1 MDLDIHGVNKFKKIS
16 LANYSLTY
24 QLFFINLLISLIG
37 FLSLLIFNFYL
48 IQNDRNILLDYDNAY
63 LQINK
68 IKNFL
73 EKNSILR
80 VPLFNE
86 NCENTKNNQ
95 GCENII
101 LSDPEL
107 EPTST
112 QQFVV
117 QNFLNENFDV
127 KVYNDSWIKFADT
140 RDMYITSEVDVIDLS
155 LNSKQTINIFE
166 RYRSFYIDFFDKY
179 RSKYLKNKFTGNIE
193 KFGSEINIV
202 SDTIKNKKILSKRYY
217 NEDKDIIQILS
228 SPIINNHKV
237 FGVVLVTYPLISK
250 NFNLGLTSFNLF
262 NFFILF
268 VLIMLLLSFFFSG
281 SLVRPI
287 KQLSKLTVIEREKI
301 NNKNF
306 FKYPDRGDEIGTLSQ
321 EIQNMSLDL
330 KSQIEQLERFAADV
344 SHELKNPLTS
354 LHAANELLINDKIAK
369 SDKKLLVNNIQKDIK
384 RINLLISDISNYT
397 KIKSEIE
404 SENFEYIKI
413 GEIIKDI
420 TEQYS
425 DNKKNIKIELENI
438 ENTKTVLVNKNKLS
452 QVFYNLIDNSISI
465 LDKNKKVMIC
475 IEDKNDDNIYIK
487 IFDQGKGIPMKL
499 AEKVFDR
506 FYTDRDINKDNHTGL
521 GLSIAKEIIL
531 SFRGSIELVESDRS
545 DYSGACFVI
554 NLPLKINQTKK

>member
-1 MDLDIHGVNKFKKIS
+1 MDLDIHGVNKLKKIS

-48 IQNDRNILLDYDNAY
+48 IQNDRNILFDYDNAY

-179 RSKYLKNKFTGNIE
+179 RSMYLK
-193 KFGSEINIV
+193 
-202 SDTIKNKKILSKRYY
+202 
-217 NEDKDIIQILS
+217 
-228 SPIINNHKV
+228 
-237 FGVVLVTYPLISK
+237 
-250 NFNLGLTSFNLF
+250 
-262 NFFILF
+262 
-268 VLIMLLLSFFFSG
+268 
-281 SLVRPI
+281 
-287 KQLSKLTVIEREKI
+287 
-301 NNKNF
+301 
-306 FKYPDRGDEIGTLSQ
+306 
-321 EIQNMSLDL
+321 
-330 KSQIEQLERFAADV
+330 
-344 SHELKNPLTS
+344 
-354 LHAANELLINDKIAK
+354 
-369 SDKKLLVNNIQKDIK
+369 
-384 RINLLISDISNYT
+384 INLL
-397 KIKSEIE
+397 EIL
-404 SENFEYIKI
+404 
-413 GEIIKDI
+413 
-420 TEQYS
+420 
-425 DNKKNIKIELENI
+425 KNLEA
-438 ENTKTVLVNKNKLS
+438 KL
-452 QVFYNLIDNSISI
+452 I
-465 LDKNKKVMIC
+465 L
-475 IEDKNDDNIYIK
+475 
-487 IFDQGKGIPMKL
+487 F
-499 AEKVFDR
+499 R
-506 FYTDRDINKDNHTGL
+506 
-521 GLSIAKEIIL
+521 IL
-531 SFRGSIELVESDRS
+531 
-545 DYSGACFVI
+545 
-554 NLPLKINQTKK
+554 

>member
-1 MDLDIHGVNKFKKIS
+1 
-16 LANYSLTY
+16 
-24 QLFFINLLISLIG
+24 
-37 FLSLLIFNFYL
+37 
-48 IQNDRNILLDYDNAY
+48 
-63 LQINK
+63 
-68 IKNFL
+68 
-73 EKNSILR
+73 
-80 VPLFNE
+80 
-86 NCENTKNNQ
+86 
-95 GCENII
+95 
-101 LSDPEL
+101 
-107 EPTST
+107 
-112 QQFVV
+112 
-117 QNFLNENFDV
+117 
-127 KVYNDSWIKFADT
+127 
-140 RDMYITSEVDVIDLS
+140 
-155 LNSKQTINIFE
+155 
-166 RYRSFYIDFFDKY
+166 
-179 RSKYLKNKFTGNIE
+179 
-193 KFGSEINIV
+193 
-202 SDTIKNKKILSKRYY
+202 
-217 NEDKDIIQILS
+217 
-228 SPIINNHKV
+228 
-237 FGVVLVTYPLISK
+237 
-250 NFNLGLTSFNLF
+250 
-262 NFFILF
+262 
-268 VLIMLLLSFFFSG
+268 MLLLSFFFSG

-475 IEDKNDDNIYIK
+475 IEDKNDNNIYIK

-499 AEKVFDR
+499 SEKVFDR

-521 GLSIAKEIIL
+521 GLSITKEIIL

>member
-1 MDLDIHGVNKFKKIS
+1 MIKLGHDTGLDIHGVNKLKKIS

-37 FLSLLIFNFYL
+37 FISLLIFNFYL

-95 GCENII
+95 ECENIV
-101 LSDPEL
+101 LSNPEL

-117 QNFLNENFDV
+117 QNYLNENIDV

-155 LNSKQTINIFE
+155 LNSKQNINIFE

-179 RSKYLKNKFTGNIE
+179 RSNYLKNKFTGNIE
-193 KFGSEINIV
+193 KVGNEINSV
-202 SDTIKNKKILSKRYY
+202 SETIKNKKILSKKYY

-268 VLIMLLLSFFFSG
+268 VLICYCFLLFFQEALLG
-281 SLVRPI
+281 
-287 KQLSKLTVIEREKI
+287 QL
-301 NNKNF
+301 NNYLN
-306 FKYPDRGDEIGTLSQ
+306 
-321 EIQNMSLDL
+321 
-330 KSQIEQLERFAADV
+330 
-344 SHELKNPLTS
+344 
-354 LHAANELLINDKIAK
+354 
-369 SDKKLLVNNIQKDIK
+369 
-384 RINLLISDISNYT
+384 
-397 KIKSEIE
+397 
-404 SENFEYIKI
+404 
-413 GEIIKDI
+413 
-420 TEQYS
+420 
-425 DNKKNIKIELENI
+425 
-438 ENTKTVLVNKNKLS
+438 
-452 QVFYNLIDNSISI
+452 
-465 LDKNKKVMIC
+465 
-475 IEDKNDDNIYIK
+475 
-487 IFDQGKGIPMKL
+487 
-499 AEKVFDR
+499 
-506 FYTDRDINKDNHTGL
+506 
-521 GLSIAKEIIL
+521 
-531 SFRGSIELVESDRS
+531 
-545 DYSGACFVI
+545 
-554 NLPLKINQTKK
+554 